1 MNHCTKPFVFFA
13 VLFALL
19 AGCRQ
24 PVANPGQPRQ
34 AMFDFPRPN
43 LLGSSSA
50 FASSRQQPL
59 QIQTGTPQEYQ
70 AYSNLSSQLTD
81 LQQRV
86 GAYDSDNQQ
95 LHTEV
100 AGLKQKL
107 QLADE
112 YNQQLKQQLA
122 DTASQYQQIQ
132 REKIS
137 VEGQL
142 AANRAQMQQLSSQS
156 QFQNGQYLQQ
166 QQQFQDQQRQQFAQY
181 SGNGVPATLA
191 GTATVRANNSL
202 LNRLSEINIPGGQ
215 ARMDGDVIRIEFPSD
230 MMFVPGTYDI
240 QPAQAP
246 LLENLATTIRQSFP
260 RQIIG
265 IEAHWDKTPL
275 NPPGTTDH
283 QLTATQALAVFN
295 NMTRLGLSPN
305 QLFTMAMGSNRPR
318 YPAGN
323 RGSISPNRRIEIV
336 IYPESFDG
344 T

>member
-1 MNHCTKPFVFFA
+1 
-13 VLFALL
+13 
-19 AGCRQ
+19 
-24 PVANPGQPRQ
+24 
-34 AMFDFPRPN
+34 MFELPRPN
-43 LLGSSSA
+43 LFGESSA
-50 FASSRQQPL
+50 FTAQRQQPL

-70 AYSNLSSQLTD
+70 AYANLSSQMSD

-86 GAYDSDNQQ
+86 GAYDTDNQQ

-100 AGLKQKL
+100 ASLKQKL

-122 DTASQYQQIQ
+122 DTAGQYQQIQ
-132 REKIS
+132 REKMSI
-137 VEGQL
+137 EQQF
-142 AANRAQMQQLSSQS
+142 AANRAQMQQMNAQS

-166 QQQFQDQQRQQFAQY
+166 QQQFQDQQRQQLAQY
-181 SGNGVPATLA
+181 SGNGVPTSLA

-202 LNRLSEINIPGGQ
+202 LNRLNEINIPGGQ

-230 MMFVPGTYDI
+230 TMFVPGTYDI
-240 QPAQAP
+240 QPAQTP
-246 LLENLATTIRQSFP
+246 LLQNLATTIRQSFP
-260 RQIIG
+260 RQIVG
-265 IEAHWDKTPL
+265 IEVHWDKTPL

-295 NMTRLGLSPN
+295 NMTRLGLSPD

-318 YPAGN
+318 YPQGN

-336 IYPESFDG
+336 IYPETFDG
-344 T
+344 K